1 MLSWQTPDAKKLA
14 SFFAVFVETLSGR
27 SILKG
32 NSNVPRSATFRQD
45 CRPKQHRRDDR
56 ADPRATTAPQ
66 LSAAQKTAIFTAVS
80 KDKSKSSTQ
89 ANFQASI
96 GEKVPSSVE
105 LHTLPPDALANAQ
118 LASSYRYTMAN
129 HQVVLVDPLTMQV
142 VDIIRQ

>member
-1 MLSWQTPDAKKLA
+1 
-14 SFFAVFVETLSGR
+14 
-27 SILKG
+27 
-32 NSNVPRSATFRQD
+32 
-45 CRPKQHRRDDR
+45 
-56 ADPRATTAPQ
+56 

-105 LHTLPPDALANAQ
+105 LHTLLPDALANAQ

-129 HQVVLVDPLTMQV
+129 NQVVLVDPLTMQV
-142 VDIIRQ
+142 VRHHPPVVPT

>member
-1 MLSWQTPDAKKLA
+1 MFMNNNTLRLGTLAIVVLGTVGIAGAQTPSTVPGGAPN
-14 SFFAVFVETLSGR
+14 TL
-27 SILKG
+27 
-32 NSNVPRSATFRQD
+32 NQ
-45 CRPKQHRRDDR
+45 
-56 ADPRATTAPQ
+56 RATTAPQ

-105 LHTLPPDALANAQ
+105 LHMLPPDALANAQ
-118 LASSYRYTMAN
+118 SASSYRYTMAN
-129 HQVVLVDPLTMQV
+129 NQVVLVDPLTMQV